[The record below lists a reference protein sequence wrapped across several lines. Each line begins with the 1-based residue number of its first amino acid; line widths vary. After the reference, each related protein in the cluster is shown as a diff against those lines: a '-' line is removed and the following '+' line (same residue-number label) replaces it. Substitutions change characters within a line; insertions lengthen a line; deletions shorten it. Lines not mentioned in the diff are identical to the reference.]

1 MHQRFTVAVAQLVES
16 RIVIPVVVGSSPI
29 SHPIPP
35 NDLRYFLELPLLAL
49 CPKPDHQPGYPQAAD
64 SRRTAIAVCA
74 SLFAIGTPSFAAQ
87 GDATLQGAVAELRAV
102 PPDRGE
108 WTNRY
113 MSHRTG
119 RHAAASADEILTAT
133 LRIYT
138 RQVLDRGG
146 WVNAFVSSPGYDAG
160 HPLLAVNV
168 GEGVTTV
175 ASPSRLQVPQ
185 VVALATR

>member
-1 MHQRFTVAVAQLVES
+1 MN
-16 RIVIPVVVGSSPI
+16 IPKTPI
-29 SHPIPP
+29 LS
-35 NDLRYFLELPLLAL
+35 
-49 CPKPDHQPGYPQAAD
+49 
-64 SRRTAIAVCA
+64 IAVCA

-87 GDATLQGAVAELRAV
+87 GDATLEVAVAELRTV

-113 MSHRTG
+113 MSHGTG
-119 RHAAASADEILTAT
+119 RYSATSADEILTAT

-146 WVNAFVSSPGYDAG
+146 WVNAFVSNPGYDSG
-160 HPLLAVNV
+160 NPLLAART

-175 ASPSRLQVPQ
+175 GGPSRFQVPQ
-185 VVALATR
+185 VVALATRAEASRTTGRTGRCAGEREAQLWHLTLHSDSAIGCYMAL